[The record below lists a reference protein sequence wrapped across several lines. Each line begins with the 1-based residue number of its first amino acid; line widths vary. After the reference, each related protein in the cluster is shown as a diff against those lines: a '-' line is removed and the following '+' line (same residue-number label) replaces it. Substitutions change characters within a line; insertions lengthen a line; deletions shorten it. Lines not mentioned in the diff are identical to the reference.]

1 MLVVGITGTVG
12 AGKSTVG
19 RLFERWGARRIDAD
33 ELSREAVEPGSP
45 ALRSIVEEWGE
56 GILRGDGSLDRAA
69 LREKVFGEPAARE
82 RLEEIVHPEVQRLR
96 RERLR
101 QAREEGV
108 EVVVGEVP
116 LLFETG
122 MEDGFDLVVAVDA
135 PRRVRRRRVCRERD
149 VPVETFRAMEAAQ
162 WSADRKRSAADLVIE
177 NDGSLDELEQAARRA
192 WDVIRSRVE
201 EEGR

>member
-56 GILRGDGSLDRAA
+56 EVLREDGSLDRAA

-82 RLEEIVHPEVQRLR
+82 RLEEIVHPEVRRLR
-96 RERLR
+96 REKLR

-122 MEDGFDLVVAVDA
+122 MEDGFDLVVTVDA
-135 PRRVRRRRVCRERD
+135 PRPVRRRRVCRERD

-177 NDGSLDELEQAARRA
+177 NDGSLDELERAARRA

-201 EEGR
+201 EEDR